1 MAIFIFVIPIITAII
16 IIAIL
21 FSDTYSVYL
30 RSLLDTFVLKK
41 MSTDSGIERSSWN
54 RQAMQNFF
62 DTFGFGT
69 GNGSLRSSSFPVA
82 VLANLGIV
90 GAVLFGLFLVTVF
103 FSSGKGRPVNR
114 LDDAYRQAAKSACF
128 AWLITAT
135 VSGALVDLGL
145 AFFAF
150 AALACSRPAVVQRQ
164 MRVELSDATFR
175 GFQLSESKYGK

>member
-1 MAIFIFVIPIITAII
+1 
-16 IIAIL
+16 
-21 FSDTYSVYL
+21 
-30 RSLLDTFVLKK
+30 
-41 MSTDSGIERSSWN
+41 
-54 RQAMQNFF
+54 
-62 DTFGFGT
+62 
-69 GNGSLRSSSFPVA
+69 
-82 VLANLGIV
+82 
-90 GAVLFGLFLVTVF
+90 LVTVF